1 MHSETLKKKAFT
13 ASPIIKE
20 LQLFWQEK
28 PCTLT
33 KPRWVLSSYYE
44 NKNKRLAEELIAGIS
59 FACFSDVEHS
69 VINANDTILWPVSVK
84 HLLPQILSDGYPTIP
99 DKLSVRNG

>member
-1 MHSETLKKKAFT
+1 MVL
-13 ASPIIKE
+13 
-20 LQLFWQEK
+20 QEK

-33 KPRWVLSSYYE
+33 KPRRVLSSYYE

-59 FACFSDVEHS
+59 FTCFSDVEHS

-84 HLLPQILSDGYPTIP
+84 HLLPQILSDGYPKIP
-99 DKLSVRNG
+99 DKLSVLNG